1 MTQFTVVYDACVLY
15 PAALR
20 DFLMHLAVTNLFRA
34 RWTHMI
40 HDEWI
45 CNVLKD
51 RPDLEAHQLDRTR
64 QLMDANVLDCLV
76 TGYESLIPSL
86 SLPDEDDRHVLAAA
100 IRCGADSI
108 VTFNIKDFPKS
119 ALEPYGIEA
128 LHPDEFVLSQMGL
141 APNLV
146 CAAAKRQRANLR
158 NPPKSVYEYL
168 DCLTQQGLVLTS
180 NELRKYGDLI

>member
-20 DFLMHLAVTNLFRA
+20 DFLMHLAITNLFRA
-34 RWTHMI
+34 RWTDMI

-45 CNVLKD
+45 RNVLKD
-51 RPDLEAHQLDRTR
+51 RPDLQARQLDRTK

-158 NPPKSVYEYL
+158 NPPKSVDDYL

>member
-1 MTQFTVVYDACVLY
+1 
-15 PAALR
+15 
-20 DFLMHLAVTNLFRA
+20 MHLAITNLFRA
-34 RWTHMI
+34 RWTDMI
-40 HDEWI
+40 HNEWI
-45 CNVLKD
+45 RNVLKD
-51 RPDLEAHQLDRTR
+51 RPDLEARQLDRTR

-119 ALEPYGIEA
+119 VLEPYGIQA

-158 NPPKSVYEYL
+158 NPPKSVEEYL
-168 DCLTQQGLVLTS
+168 VCLTQQGLVLTS

>member
-1 MTQFTVVYDACVLY
+1 
-15 PAALR
+15 
-20 DFLMHLAVTNLFRA
+20 
-34 RWTHMI
+34 
-40 HDEWI
+40 
-45 CNVLKD
+45 
-51 RPDLEAHQLDRTR
+51 
-64 QLMDANVLDCLV
+64 MDANVLDCLV

-86 SLPDEDDRHVLAAA
+86 SLRDEDDRHALAAA

>member
-1 MTQFTVVYDACVLY
+1 
-15 PAALR
+15 
-20 DFLMHLAVTNLFRA
+20 
-34 RWTHMI
+34 MI

-45 CNVLKD
+45 RNVLKH
-51 RPDLEAHQLDRTR
+51 RPDLEARQLDRTR

-86 SLPDEDDRHVLAAA
+86 SLPDEDDRHVAAAA
-100 IRCGADSI
+100 IRRGADSI
-108 VTFNIKDFPKS
+108 VTFNLKDFPKS

-128 LHPDEFVLSQMGL
+128 LHPDEFVLSQMGF

-146 CAAAKRQRANLR
+146 CAAAKRQRAKLR
-158 NPPKSVYEYL
+158 NPPKSVDEYL

-180 NELRKYGDLI
+180 NELRKYRDLI

>member
-1 MTQFTVVYDACVLY
+1 VTQFTVVYDACVLY

-34 RWTHMI
+34 RWTDMI

-45 CNVLKD
+45 RNVLKD
-51 RPDLEAHQLDRTR
+51 RPDLEARQLDRTR

-86 SLPDEDDRHVLAAA
+86 LLPDEDDRHVLAAA

-108 VTFNIKDFPKS
+108 VTFNIKDFPKCS
-119 ALEPYGIEA
+119 LEPYGIQA
-128 LHPDEFVLSQMGL
+128 LHPDEFVLSQMVL
-141 APNLV
+141 SPNLV

-158 NPPKSVYEYL
+158 NPPKSVGEFL
-168 DCLTQQGLVLTS
+168 ECLTQQGLVLTA
-180 NELRKYGDLI
+180 NELRKYGDSI

>member
-1 MTQFTVVYDACVLY
+1 MTQPTVVYDACVLY

-34 RWTHMI
+34 RWTDMI

-45 CNVLKD
+45 RNVLKD
-51 RPDLEAHQLDRTR
+51 RPDLEARQLVRTR

-76 TGYESLIPSL
+76 TEYESLIPSL
-86 SLPDEDDRHVLAAA
+86 ALPDENDRHVLAAA

-108 VTFNIKDFPKS
+108 VTFNVKDFPKS
-119 ALEPYGIEA
+119 SLEPYGIVA
-128 LHPDEFVLSQMGL
+128 IHPDQFVLSRMVL
-141 APNLV
+141 APSIV
-146 CAAAKRQRANLR
+146 CSAAKRQRANLR
-158 NPPKSVYEYL
+158 NPPKNVDEYL

-180 NELRKYGDLI
+180 TELRNYGDLI